1 MSHAMP
7 CMSSG
12 YSPPLRASSQLDI
25 SKSIGHAAAHVTRA
39 SRWRPRLD
47 AVRWDC
53 GPRMPSQVQSW
64 FRRRGS
70 SVVGLRK
77 KPSIPKRVAFDH
89 KSDLSSSPTSRR
101 TCMPSRGRFNDLTS
115 PPHPASHHR
124 PWNLRR
130 CHASQRILHPSFS
143 IIQPCRDASV
153 ALSVNLA
160 MLPKPMHYGTRGIFV
175 AAREVEVT
183 RETGSLQ
190 HYQNHSDGL
199 NFHLRQFHAVSPGP
213 IPTVR
218 G

>member
-7 CMSSG
+7 CM
-12 YSPPLRASSQLDI
+12 PLGHNPTPRASSQLDI
-25 SKSIGHAAAHVTRA
+25 SKSIGRAAAHVTRA
-39 SRWRPRLD
+39 RRWRPHLD

-53 GPRMPSQVQSW
+53 GPRMPFQVQCW

-77 KPSIPKRVAFDH
+77 KPSIPKRVAFDQ

-115 PPHPASHHR
+115 PHPASHHR

-130 CHASQRILHPSFS
+130 CHASQRILQASFS
-143 IIQPCRDASV
+143 IIQPCRDTSA

-160 MLPKPMHYGTRGIFV
+160 MLPKPMDDGTRGIFV
-175 AAREVEVT
+175 AAREVEA
-183 RETGSLQ
+183 RRRTGSLQ
-190 HYQNHSDGL
+190 HNQNHSDGL
-199 NFHLRQFHAVSPGP
+199 NSHPRQFHAFSPGP